1 MRCWLAEIGA
11 FDAHVGPELDAY
23 FRARTALQG
32 RLEAPRRRLARA
44 LRKLW
49 HRSGANMRAAAEAMR
64 AFEAAVEE
72 FLHEAEALPVPDC
85 LRAKNREGTEATPA
99 L

>member
-1 MRCWLAEIGA
+1 
-11 FDAHVGPELDAY
+11 
-23 FRARTALQG
+23 
-32 RLEAPRRRLARA
+32 
-44 LRKLW
+44 
-49 HRSGANMRAAAEAMR
+49 MRAAAEAMR